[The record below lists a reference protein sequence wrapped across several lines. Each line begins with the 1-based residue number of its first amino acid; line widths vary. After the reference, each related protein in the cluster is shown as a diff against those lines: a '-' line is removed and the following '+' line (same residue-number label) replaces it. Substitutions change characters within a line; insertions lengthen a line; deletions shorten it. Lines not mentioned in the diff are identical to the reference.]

1 MQIFIDTVY
10 RYISMHIMYSIM
22 FISKHKS
29 IEDKAYATLKA
40 FGFYLVY
47 CTTDI
52 SVTIWG

>member
-1 MQIFIDTVY
+1 MPL
-10 RYISMHIMYSIM
+10 HMYSIM

-47 CTTDI
+47 CTTDL